1 VSHTTIALA
10 NAQAHEAVVRAGA
23 SFAEVGPNFSG
34 CVHGVKKSLDQLE
47 WRFCSFEATTPHMTL
62 HSFRLLAP
70 RVQVTF
76 ALMRGTYLANRW
88 QAGDRLMLYYLP
100 DEARGFFVE
109 VGHGPH
115 GGRAVVL
122 RSFVG
127 SVPLEDYIDWMRL
140 PE

>member
-1 VSHTTIALA
+1 
-10 NAQAHEAVVRAGA
+10 
-23 SFAEVGPNFSG
+23 
-34 CVHGVKKSLDQLE
+34 
-47 WRFCSFEATTPHMTL
+47 MTL
-62 HSFRLLAP
+62 DSFRLLAP

-88 QAGDRLMLYYLP
+88 QAGNRLMLYYLP
-100 DEARGFFVE
+100 NEARGFFVE

-115 GGRAVVL
+115 EGQAVVL

-127 SVPLEDYIDWMRL
+127 SVPLEDYVRGVRL